1 MSFTPENMLVLS
13 ARLADAQR
21 VNYNL
26 IRVLD
31 GL

>member
-26 IRVLD
+26 VRVLD